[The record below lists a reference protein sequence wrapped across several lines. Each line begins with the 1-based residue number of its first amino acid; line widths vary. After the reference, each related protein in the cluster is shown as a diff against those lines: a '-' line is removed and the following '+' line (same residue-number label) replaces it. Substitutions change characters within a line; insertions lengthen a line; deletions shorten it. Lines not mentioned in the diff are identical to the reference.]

1 MNSFA
6 RLVTEDRRLV
16 ILRFLHED
24 PDYKLNTSV
33 LQTALD
39 AVGHSAS
46 RDQVET
52 DAAWL
57 GETGLVEIETV
68 GNVRVVRLTARGAD
82 VAMGRAVVPGVKRPS
97 PR

>member
-33 LQTALD
+33 LRMALD

-52 DAAWL
+52 DVAWL
-57 GETGLVEIETV
+57 AETGLVEVETV
-68 GNVRVVRLTARGAD
+68 GNVCVVRLTARGAD
-82 VAMGRAVVPGVKRPS
+82 VATGRAVVPGVKRPS